1 MSTPIFKKFKDKT
14 GKKKKN
20 FYLRLK
26 AKQVKA
32 KLVHD
37 GLLLLAQSLPVPW
50 IAIWNP
56 CRRLGLNDL
65 HNILSEFY

>member
-1 MSTPIFKKFKDKT
+1 MITPIFKKFKDKT
-14 GKKKKN
+14 GKKKNN

-26 AKQVKA
+26 ARQVKA

-37 GLLLLAQSLPVPW
+37 GLLLLAQSLPIPW

-56 CRRLGLNDL
+56 CRGLNDL

>member
-1 MSTPIFKKFKDKT
+1 MSIFVFKKFKDKT
-14 GKKKKN
+14 EKKKRKKN

-32 KLVHD
+32 KCIHD
-37 GLLLLAQSLPVPW
+37 GLLLLAQSLSVPW

-56 CRRLGLNDL
+56 
-65 HNILSEFY
+65 

>member
-1 MSTPIFKKFKDKT
+1 MSIFVFKKFKHKT
-14 GKKKKN
+14 EKKKRKKN

-32 KLVHD
+32 KCIHD
-37 GLLLLAQSLPVPW
+37 GLLLLAQSLSVPW

-56 CRRLGLNDL
+56 
-65 HNILSEFY
+65 